1 MKRTKIKFYYAV
13 CVLLS
18 TLFAVIMPNVTRA
31 SINITGNV
39 TPSFD
44 GLDPWTIAGTLR
56 IGDTANGT
64 IGISDGSEV
73 YDLWGYI
80 GYDANGIGD
89 ATVTGTDSL
98 WQHSNSF
105 TIGYSGVGDLLISSG
120 GTVRTATGAG
130 YIGYNAT
137 STGTVDIMDA
147 NSILQITSDLYIGY
161 SGNGEMNISNG
172 GTATNLN
179 GYIGYALDS
188 VGTVTVADPNSI
200 WMNSNDLFVGYAG
213 EGDMTISDGASVLSS
228 NGYLGYST
236 TGVGTVT
243 VDDTNSLWENSN
255 NLYVG
260 YAGNAELNILNGAD
274 VTNTTG
280 YIGYDPNSFGEVT
293 VKWSGS
299 LWENAS
305 DLYVGY
311 NGDANMVVSN
321 SAKVTNLT
329 GYIGYGSTSTGDVE
343 VSGTNS
349 LWENANELYVAYSGE
364 ADLAISD
371 GGTVTNTD
379 GYIGYDVNSTGRV
392 DVSEEDSL
400 WENSGDLYVGYA
412 GNGYLNISDT
422 GSVTNN
428 IGYIAY
434 DPNSVG
440 QVHVDD
446 ANSLWTNS
454 AELYIGGSSSA
465 AGGTGLLDIGTGAQ
479 VEATDVTIWSTGT
492 LSGSGTLV
500 TGDLIN
506 YGTIKPGDTI
516 GTLTVDGNVTMEP
529 NSVLYVQIDNSG
541 NSDKLSVTG
550 DVNIVGGIV
559 QVSSTQTISGI
570 WEYTI
575 VEANSVSG
583 TFDTLDT
590 ALLSARVLD
599 PFADLSYDANTII
612 LQIIARR
619 FDDPTL
625 AQTDNQKAISQVLQ
639 QIADNGGNS
648 ITTAIQTLSSSSQV
662 LGAYDQLSGQTRAP
676 LAPITVADTSK
687 FIGTVSDRLLNTS
700 PGLTSGHVSGPF
712 TAMVSQTDVFDDT
725 GAYGSNPTSDSFALG
740 NGAKYFA
747 KQKWGFWGR
756 AYGVFGTRKD
766 EEGIKGY
773 KYSILGQSLG
783 LDYKFTDNL
792 LIGITGGLSNSDV
805 DYSLSGSTSK
815 ISATHIGV
823 YGSSYTNG
831 LSLDSILTLSSL
843 QYETERT
850 ISVVNEKV
858 EGDFEGQ
865 ALSGYIEARY
875 DWLYDVSWF
884 VQPLASAQFSYLN
897 LDSYTET
904 GGVSSLSF
912 SEQTFKSFKG
922 SIGLRARNNFYE
934 DAAGRFATLE
944 LRGRVIHEFGDTQ
957 SNVDASFANNP
968 GTAFKVG
975 DSDIAKDTLVLG
987 FGISAKPSYRTSLM
1001 FDYDLSMNSDDTAHV
1016 ISAALEYRR

>member
-1 MKRTKIKFYYAV
+1 MKHAKIKRYYAV

-18 TLFAVIMPNVTRA
+18 ILFAVVMPNSAIA
-31 SINITGNV
+31 SITTTGNITP
-39 TPSFD
+39 TYDSS
-44 GLDPWTIAGTLR
+44 DPWTVAGTIR
-56 IGDTANGT
+56 IGDTADGT

-73 YDLWGYI
+73 YDIWGYI

-89 ATVTGTDSL
+89 ATVTGTNSL
-98 WQHSNSF
+98 WQHTNSF
-105 TIGYSGVGDLLISSG
+105 TVGHSGVGDLLISNG
-120 GTVRTATGAG
+120 GTVRTASGAG

-137 STGTVDIMDA
+137 GIGTVDIMDA
-147 NSILQITSDLYIGY
+147 NSILQITSDLYLGY
-161 SGNGEMNISNG
+161 SGNGTMNISNG
-172 GTATNLN
+172 GTVTSLN
-179 GYIGYALDS
+179 GYLGYASDS
-188 VGTVTVADPNSI
+188 VGTVTVADANSI
-200 WMNSNDLFVGYAG
+200 WMNSSDLFVGYDG
-213 EGDMTISDGASVLSS
+213 EGDMTVSDGASVLST

-243 VDDTNSLWENSN
+243 VEDTNSLWENSN

-260 YAGNAELNILNGAD
+260 YAGNAELNILNGAN
-274 VTNTTG
+274 VTNATG

-293 VKWSGS
+293 VRYSSS

-311 NGDANMVVSN
+311 NGDANMVVSS
-321 SAKVTNLT
+321 SATVTNLT

-343 VSGTNS
+343 VYGTNS
-349 LWENANELYVAYSGE
+349 LWENAGELYVGYSGV
-364 ADLAISD
+364 ADLSISD
-371 GGTVTNTD
+371 GGTVTNTN
-379 GYIGYDVNSTGRV
+379 GFIGYDVNSTGTV
-392 DVSEEDSL
+392 NVSDTDSL

-412 GNGYLNISDT
+412 GNGYLNISNA

-428 IGYIAY
+428 VAYIAY

-440 QVHVDD
+440 QVHIDD

-454 AELYIGGSSSA
+454 AELYVGGSSSA

-479 VEATDVTIWSTGT
+479 AEATDVTIWSTGT
-492 LSGSGTLV
+492 LSGGGTLV

-590 ALLSARVLD
+590 ALLSANVLD

-612 LQIIARR
+612 LQVIARR
-619 FDDPTL
+619 FDDSTL
-625 AQTDNQKAISQVLQ
+625 TQTDNQKGVGRALQ
-639 QIADNGGNS
+639 QIADDGGNS
-648 ITTAIQTLSSSSQV
+648 ITTAIQGLSSNSQV
-662 LGAYDQLSGQTRAP
+662 LDAYDQLSGQTRSQ
-676 LAPITVADTSK
+676 LAPVTIADTSK
-687 FIGTVSDRLLNTS
+687 FISTVSDRLLNTS
-700 PGLTSGHVSGPF
+700 PGLTSGQGPF
-712 TAMVSQTDVFDDT
+712 TAMASQSTVFGDN
-725 GAYGSNPTSDSFALG
+725 GAYGSNPTSDGFALG

-756 AYGVFGTRKD
+756 TYGVFGTRKD
-766 EEGIKGY
+766 EDGIKGY
-773 KYSILGQSLG
+773 KYSVLGQSLG

-792 LIGITGGLSNSDV
+792 LIGITGGFSSSDV
-805 DYSLSGSTSK
+805 DYSLSGSTSQ
-815 ISATHIGV
+815 ISGRHIGV

-831 LSLDSILTLSSL
+831 LSVDSILTLSSL

-858 EGDFEGQ
+858 KGDFEGQ
-865 ALSGYIEARY
+865 AFSGYLEARY

-912 SEQTFKSFKG
+912 SDQTFKSFKG

-968 GTAFKVG
+968 GTTFKVG
-975 DSDIAKDTLVLG
+975 DSDAAKDTLVLG

-1001 FDYDLSMNSDDTAHV
+1001 LDYDLSINADDTAHI
-1016 ISAALEYRR
+1016 ISAAIEYRR